1 MPLRRT
7 VNIILG
13 RVYDQKLIKTTL
25 SKNLLKKLI
34 LDACQKTAFT
44 FNNFIYQ
51 QKDGVSMGAS
61 LGSILAN
68 IIMTECEEV
77 IVYNLVKEG
86 TIKSYVRYVDD
97 TLLLVKRQDIDKVSK
112 AFNGFHKNLKF
123 TVDRFQNKTAHFFDL
138 EICPNGL
145 TIFRKNTH
153 TGWYINMDS
162 FTLWKWKTAWIRSLA
177 DRAKKVCSKENL
189 PKELELIKKFAFL
202 ERLP

>member
-1 MPLRRT
+1 
-7 VNIILG
+7 
-13 RVYDQKLIKTTL
+13 
-25 SKNLLKKLI
+25 
-34 LDACQKTAFT
+34 
-44 FNNFIYQ
+44 
-51 QKDGVSMGAS
+51 MGAS

-145 TIFRKNTH
+145 TIFRKNTPL
-153 TGWYINMDS
+153 DS
-162 FTLWKWKTAWIRSLA
+162 ILIWTPLLCGNGKQPGSDHVLVKQRKYVQKKTFQKNS
-177 DRAKKVCSKENL
+177 D
-189 PKELELIKKFAFL
+189 
-202 ERLP
+202 